1 MSLEVQK
8 QKAKNDWLFW
18 RINCTKQMKCIK
30 SGPANIFRVIKAPT
44 KLWLM
49 FLEIKR
55 HQESYD
61 RQFYKL

>member
-44 KLWLM
+44 NKAM
-49 FLEIKR
+49 VDVFG
-55 HQESYD
+55 D
-61 RQFYKL
+61 